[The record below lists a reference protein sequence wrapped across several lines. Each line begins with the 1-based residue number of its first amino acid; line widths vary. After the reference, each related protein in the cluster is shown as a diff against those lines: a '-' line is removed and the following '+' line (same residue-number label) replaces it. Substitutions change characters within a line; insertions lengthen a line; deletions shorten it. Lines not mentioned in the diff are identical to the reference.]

1 MNKIMNKWIVVTG
14 GTKGIGR
21 AIVDIFLIKGFNV
34 ITCSSKQTSVDAL
47 LQHYSA
53 TEFKNKL
60 FAIALNLSNTND
72 CNKFVDFVKNTSSN
86 QVDVLVN
93 NVGVFIQGQIS
104 EEPSDTLE
112 KLWAVNVNSAYQVS
126 KGLIDI
132 MKIKKSGHLFFMCS
146 TASIMPYLNG
156 GSYCIT
162 KYALL
167 GMSKVLREEMKPY
180 GVRVTSILPGATL
193 TDSWAGVDLP
203 KERFI
208 EPKDVAQCILTAYE
222 LSNHTVIEELLVRPQ
237 LGDI

>member
-1 MNKIMNKWIVVTG
+1 MNKWIVVTG

-21 AIVDIFLIKGFNV
+21 AIVDVFLTKGFHV
-34 ITCSSKQTSVDAL
+34 ITCSSKQSSVEAL
-47 LQHYSA
+47 LQQYAHSEY
-53 TEFKNKL
+53 KNQL
-60 FAIALNLSNTND
+60 FAIAADLSTSNNCIQFID
-72 CNKFVDFVKNTSSN
+72 YVKKTTSN

-112 KLWAVNVNSAYQVS
+112 KLWSINVNSAYQIT
-126 KGLIDI
+126 KGLIDG
-132 MKIKKSGHLFFMCS
+132 MKNKKSGHVFFMCS
-146 TASIMPYLNG
+146 TASIMPYING

-167 GMSKVLREEMKPY
+167 GMSKVLREEMKSF

-208 EPKDVAQCILTAYE
+208 EAKDVAQCVLTAYE
-222 LSNHTVIEELLVRPQ
+222 LSNQTVIEELLVRPQ

>member
-1 MNKIMNKWIVVTG
+1 
-14 GTKGIGR
+14 
-21 AIVDIFLIKGFNV
+21 
-34 ITCSSKQTSVDAL
+34 
-47 LQHYSA
+47 
-53 TEFKNKL
+53 L
-60 FAIALNLSNTND
+60 FAVVADLSTSNNCIQFID
-72 CNKFVDFVKNTSSN
+72 YVKKTTSN

-104 EEPSDTLE
+104 DEPSDTLE
-112 KLWAVNVNSAYQVS
+112 KLWSINVNSAYQIT
-126 KGLIDI
+126 KGLIDG
-132 MKIKKSGHLFFMCS
+132 MKNKKSGHVFFMCS
-146 TASIMPYLNG
+146 TASIMPYING

-167 GMSKVLREEMKPY
+167 GMSKVLREEMKSF

-208 EPKDVAQCILTAYE
+208 EAKDVARCVLTAYE
-222 LSNHTVIEELLVRPQ
+222 LSNQTVIEELLVRPQ

>member
-1 MNKIMNKWIVVTG
+1 MNKWIVVTG

-21 AIVDIFLIKGFNV
+21 AIVDIFLTKGFHV
-34 ITCSSKQTSVDAL
+34 ITCSSKQSSVDAL
-47 LQHYSA
+47 LQQYSNS
-53 TEFKNKL
+53 EYKHQL
-60 FAIALNLSNTND
+60 FAVVADLSTSNNCIQFID
-72 CNKFVDFVKNTSSN
+72 YVKKTTSN

-104 EEPSDTLE
+104 DEPSDTLE
-112 KLWAVNVNSAYQVS
+112 KLWSINVNSAYQIT
-126 KGLIDI
+126 KGLIDG
-132 MKIKKSGHLFFMCS
+132 MKNKKSGHVFFMCS
-146 TASIMPYLNG
+146 TASIMPYING

-167 GMSKVLREEMKPY
+167 GMSKVLREEMKSF

-208 EPKDVAQCILTAYE
+208 EAKDVAQCVLTAYE
-222 LSNHTVIEELLVRPQ
+222 LSNQTVIEELLVRPQ